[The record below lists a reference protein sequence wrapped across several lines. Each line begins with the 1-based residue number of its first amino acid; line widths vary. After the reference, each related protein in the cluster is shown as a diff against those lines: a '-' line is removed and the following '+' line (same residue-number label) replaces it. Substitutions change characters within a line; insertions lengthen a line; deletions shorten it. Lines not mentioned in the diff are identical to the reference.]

1 MSGHADIQVNEGHI
15 SKITVKCEKE
25 LYKLETKKGG
35 VTHKDLSKHVGR
47 SKIFSQLDYISVAS
61 QKLLKNQLDFDK
73 A

>member
-15 SKITVKCEKE
+15 SKITIKYEKE
-25 LYKLETKKGG
+25 LYKLETKEGI
-35 VTHKDLSKHVGR
+35 THKDLSKHVGR